1 MIDGVSCTITIKTTS
16 SKKKCI
22 YYGSAICI
30 YKCIFLLNSDKWA
43 FIRGTI
49 KFSIFQGFY
58 VKDFPAALTK
68 FYHLA
73 LVSVFLIAANSAL
86 DIIKSVFP

>member
-1 MIDGVSCTITIKTTS
+1 MIYGFSCTITIKTTS
-16 SKKKCI
+16 SKNI
-22 YYGSAICI
+22 AFII